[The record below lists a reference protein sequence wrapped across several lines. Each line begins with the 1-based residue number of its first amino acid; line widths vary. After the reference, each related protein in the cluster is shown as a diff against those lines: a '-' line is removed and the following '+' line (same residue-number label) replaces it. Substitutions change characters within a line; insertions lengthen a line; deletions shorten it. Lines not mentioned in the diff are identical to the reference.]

1 MRLTRRKIMSQ
12 KQTSPAFVAQIAP
25 ARLIPVWALGET
37 RPMTHR
43 ERKLT
48 AAIYA
53 QIPGVLEHVRREGK
67 LPARIGGGGREVG
80 LRVLVQR
87 RGIDIELTQTEREVF
102 DAIRGEGDLAEGW
115 AVVIDGGRDG
125 RHAPADAK

>member
-12 KQTSPAFVAQIAP
+12 N
-25 ARLIPVWALGET
+25 LIPVWAIGET

-53 QIPGVLEHVRREGK
+53 QLPGVLEHVRREGR
-67 LPARIGGGGREVG
+67 LPARIGGGGREIG

-87 RGIDIELTQTEREVF
+87 RGIDIELTETEREVF
-102 DAIRGEGDLAEGW
+102 DAIRGGGDAAEGW
-115 AVVIDGGRDG
+115 AVVIDSVPIVLNLGPR
-125 RHAPADAK
+125 